1 MTQGSN
7 PGLHIAG
14 RFFPL
19 RATREVP
26 HKWISKFFTLR
37 HQPNTDSL
45 AISPLLATITHEN
58 YSSLLWTKKLL
69 VQNTTNSLSHH
80 SFPLSFPGI
89 LGLKRRQLSPPP
101 HASLVIGHWSR
112 QLGLRL
118 LIGYEWEPWGGS
130 TTCVEAWPLR
140 PEALPRP
147 PRYGSRAPAPRAFA
161 FTLAESRFR
170 PQPWPWPGWPSSPP
184 APASER
190 RSNGELV
197 LPDRPGRPAVTFR
210 PLARLP

>member
-1 MTQGSN
+1 M
-7 PGLHIAG
+7 
-14 RFFPL
+14 
-19 RATREVP
+19 
-26 HKWISKFFTLR
+26 
-37 HQPNTDSL
+37 
-45 AISPLLATITHEN
+45 
-58 YSSLLWTKKLL
+58 KLL
-69 VQNTTNSLSHH
+69 VQETTNSLSHH

-89 LGLKRRQLSPPP
+89 LVLKRMQLSPPP
-101 HASLVIGHWSR
+101 HPSLVIGRWSR
-112 QLGLRL
+112 QLGFEAVDWIRVATGGL
-118 LIGYEWEPWGGS
+118 L
-130 TTCVEAWPLR
+130 TACVEAWPSR

-170 PQPWPWPGWPSSPP
+170 PQTWPWPGWPSSPP

-210 PLARLP
+210 PPARRP